1 MPDPYSVL
9 DLERNATAEQ
19 VRRRYLELART
30 YTPEQHPQKFAE
42 IQEAYQQLRD
52 PAKQLERTLFE
63 PETSDTID
71 DLIAKAQHRLVR
83 RRLPTELLL
92 QLDAHG
98 E

>member
-42 IQEAYQQLRD
+42 IQAAYQQLRD
-52 PAKQLERTLFE
+52 PVKQLERTLFE
-63 PETSDTID
+63 PETSDSID
-71 DLIAKAQHRLVR
+71 DLLAIAQRRLVK
-83 RRLPTELLL
+83 RRLSTELLL
-92 QLDAHG
+92 KLDTQG